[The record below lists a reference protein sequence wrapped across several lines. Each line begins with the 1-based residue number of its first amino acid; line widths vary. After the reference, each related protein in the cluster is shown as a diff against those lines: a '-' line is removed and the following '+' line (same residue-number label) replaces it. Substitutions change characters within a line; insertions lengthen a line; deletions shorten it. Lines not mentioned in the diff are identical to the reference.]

1 VSSARSVRERAL
13 TGTQLGLAVA
23 LIMASCAP
31 ARTGGAGVLLQ
42 VPGDSIAADPVAARL
57 LTDILELAPGI
68 VVELRYR
75 TSDNFTGEPLPGYE
89 ANRALLRREA
99 AAALADVA
107 RALADSG
114 LGLKVFDAYR
124 PVRATV
130 AMVEWARRTGRQDLF
145 RDGYI
150 SSRSRHNLGLAI
162 DLTLIDLASGQ
173 ELDMGTP
180 YDTFSEAAHTA
191 NATGVAAANR
201 ARLVRAMSRAGFV
214 NYQREWWHFSYSL
227 PDAPRFD
234 MVIR

>member
-1 VSSARSVRERAL
+1 MH
-13 TGTQLGLAVA
+13 LGLVVA
-23 LIMASCAP
+23 LVMASCTQ

-42 VPGDSIAADPVAARL
+42 VPSDSVAADPVAARL
-57 LTDILELAPGI
+57 LADIRELAPGI
-68 VVELRYR
+68 VVDLRYR
-75 TSDNFTGEPLPGYE
+75 TSDNFTGGPLPGYE

-162 DLTLIDLASGQ
+162 DLTLIDRASGQ
-173 ELDMGTP
+173 ELEMGTP
-180 YDTFSEAAHTA
+180 YDTFSAAAHTA

-201 ARLVRAMSRAGFV
+201 ARLVRAMSRAGFA
-214 NYQREWWHFSYSL
+214 NYEREWWHFSYSL